1 MNELYSYGL
10 YLLLILLCVA
20 NDLLNEDSQ
29 VLSLAFDAENI
40 YEYTN
45 SSSFIWDGQIHWL

>member
-45 SSSFIWDGQIHWL
+45 SSSFIWDGQIH